1 MEKRSLSEETLQEII
16 RRIVAVARPEK
27 IVPFGSDARG
37 EQQSYSGKSEKSGV
51 YWEDH
56 CF

>member
-1 MEKRSLSEETLQEII
+1 MEKRSLSEETLQEVI
-16 RRIVAVARPEK
+16 RRIVAVAQPEK
-27 IVPFGSDARG
+27 IVLFGSAARG
-37 EQQSYSGKSEKSGV
+37 EQQSYSGKSEKSRV